1 MIKSPVVEMFTN
13 GATFHL
19 GENFFLI
26 KNLEIMVYIIVED

>member
-1 MIKSPVVEMFTN
+1 MIKSPVVEMFN